1 MVVQDF
7 AQPMLYTA
15 CMPQQPA
22 RRSKVAR
29 RAAPAASAVI
39 SKADSP
45 LELKSSDAQF
55 LAGVGTA
62 VREARA
68 QRGMSRKVLAQTAA
82 VSERYLAQLELGAGN
97 ASIVLLRKVATAL
110 GVELPALLESGTAR
124 PEQKLIRRF
133 LDGLS
138 ADRLAE
144 VLQRLIQEF
153 GQEES
158 VRRRRITLIGLR
170 GAGKTT
176 LGRAL
181 AKELRRPFVEL
192 DREIER
198 DAGMSLS
205 EVFLLY
211 GQPGYRRIER
221 RCLDRIIKT
230 QEDIV
235 LTVGGGIVS
244 EPETYDLLLLN
255 CFTVWVKAAPEE
267 HMARVVAQGDTR
279 PMSGH
284 SEAMKD
290 LRDILTARE
299 PLYGKADV
307 TLDTSGK
314 SVEQSL
320 NSLRR
325 LLFSADR

>member
-1 MVVQDF
+1 M
-7 AQPMLYTA
+7 AK
-15 CMPQQPA
+15 QPA
-22 RRSKVAR
+22 RQLKAVRRS
-29 RAAPAASAVI
+29 AASSGAV
-39 SKADSP
+39 SKSENH
-45 LELKSSDAQF
+45 LVLKSSDAEF
-55 LAGVGTA
+55 LAGVGAA

-68 QRGMSRKVLAQTAA
+68 QRGMSRKVLAKTAN
-82 VSERYLAQLELGAGN
+82 VSERYLAHLESGAGN
-97 ASIVLLRKVATAL
+97 ASIVLLRRVAAAL
-110 GVELPALLESGTAR
+110 GVELPGLLESGTAR
-124 PEQKLIRRF
+124 PERKMIRRF
-133 LDGLS
+133 LEGLS
-138 ADRLAE
+138 SDRLEE

-153 GQEES
+153 GQEEP

-211 GQPGYRRIER
+211 GQPGYRRFER
-221 RCLDRIIKT
+221 RCLDRIISS
-230 QEDIV
+230 QDDIV

-267 HMARVVAQGDTR
+267 HMARVVEQGDTR

-284 SEAMKD
+284 SEAMQD

-307 TLDTSGK
+307 VLDTSGRT
-314 SVEQSL
+314 VEQS
-320 NSLRR
+320 
-325 LLFSADR
+325 FSALKRLNLQGL

>member
-1 MVVQDF
+1 MY
-7 AQPMLYTA
+7 YTA
-15 CMPQQPA
+15 CMRKQPA
-22 RRSKVAR
+22 RRLKVVR
-29 RAAPAASAVI
+29 HSATQP
-39 SKADSP
+39 SP
-45 LELKSSDAQF
+45 DVLKDSDAAF
-55 LAGVGTA
+55 LAGVGAA

-68 QRGMSRKVLAQTAA
+68 QRGMSRKVLAQTAN
-82 VSERYLAQLELGAGN
+82 VSERYLAHLESGAGN
-97 ASIVLLRKVATAL
+97 ASIMLLRKVAAAL
-110 GVELPALLESGTAR
+110 GVELPRLLESGAAR
-124 PEQKLIRRF
+124 PGQQLIRRF
-133 LDGLS
+133 LDGLPS
-138 ADRLAE
+138 DRLEE
-144 VLQRLIQEF
+144 VLRRLIQEF
-153 GQEES
+153 GQEEP

-176 LGRAL
+176 LGRTL
-181 AKELRRPFVEL
+181 AKELRRTFVEL

-221 RCLDRIIKT
+221 RCLERIINN

-284 SEAMKD
+284 SQAMQD

-307 TLDTSGK
+307 VLDTSGK
-314 SVEQSL
+314 TVEYSFDALKQLIASHE
-320 NSLRR
+320 R
-325 LLFSADR
+325 

>member
-1 MVVQDF
+1 
-7 AQPMLYTA
+7 
-15 CMPQQPA
+15 MPKQPA
-22 RRSKVAR
+22 RPLK
-29 RAAPAASAVI
+29 AAPQN
-39 SKADSP
+39 
-45 LELKSSDAQF
+45 SDAEF
-55 LAGVGTA
+55 LAGVGAA

-68 QRGMSRKVLAQTAA
+68 QRGMSRKVLAQTAN
-82 VSERYLAQLELGAGN
+82 VSERYLAHLESGDGN
-97 ASIVLLRKVATAL
+97 ASIVLLRKVAAAL
-110 GVELPALLESGTAR
+110 GVELPGLLESGTAR
-124 PEQKLIRRF
+124 PEQKMIRRF
-133 LDGLS
+133 LNGLPPN
-138 ADRLAE
+138 RLEE

-153 GQEES
+153 GQDES

-221 RCLDRIIKT
+221 RCLDRVISQ

-267 HMARVVAQGDTR
+267 HMARVVEQGDTR

-284 SEAMKD
+284 SEAMQD

-307 TLDTSGK
+307 VLDTAGK
-314 SVEQSL
+314 TVEQSFNTL
-320 NSLRR
+320 KRLIASGDRR
-325 LLFSADR
+325 GL